1 MEELLNRFC
10 LAAFVCGLFTLGHAQ
25 TDPAAVVLTV
35 NGDTIKAAEYFRRME
50 YLPGVSRNVGNVSLV
65 YPPGFLALE
74 ALITERLIFQ
84 LAKQKG
90 VMPTDMEI
98 QAELNSMLTDK
109 PTLLNDAALAGQT
122 RADLEHQIKFQLAQF
137 KIATFGIN
145 LTDVEVDKFYKDN
158 PTIFTIPKR
167 AKLSVIAVSDE
178 ATKGKV
184 DADLAAGKPF
194 GDVAKTYSEDI
205 TKSQGGEFGTVPIG
219 SLPEPIRN
227 AINATKIGQTSGW
240 VGMGKEGTT
249 QAKFFLHDMVSEERT
264 PLDAKVRKQIRRQLM
279 MQRGQVKNDVGKE
292 LAEIR
297 SKAKIDIANKA
308 FAQMYKKY
316 QEEYLKQSGVTPP
329 PN

>member
-10 LAAFVCGLFTLGHAQ
+10 LAAIACGLFKLSNAQ
-25 TDPAAVVLTV
+25 TDPTAVVLTV

-50 YLPGVSRNVGNVSLV
+50 YLPNVSKNVGNVSLV
-65 YPPGFLALE
+65 YPPGFLTLE

-90 VMPTDMEI
+90 VMPLDAEI
-98 QAELNSMLTDK
+98 QAELNSMLTEK
-109 PTLLNDAALAGQT
+109 PTLLNEAALAGQT
-122 RADLEHQIKFQLAQF
+122 RADIEHQIKYQLTQF

-194 GDVAKTYSEDI
+194 AEVAKTFSEDV
-205 TKSQGGEFGTVPIG
+205 TKNIGGDFGTVPIAG
-219 SLPEPIRN
+219 LPEPIRN

-240 VGMGKEGTT
+240 VMMGKEGTT
-249 QAKFFLHDMVSEERT
+249 QAKFFLHDMVPEEKT

-279 MQRGQVKNDVGKE
+279 IQRGQVKNDVGKE
-292 LAEIR
+292 LSELRA
-297 SKAKIDIANKA
+297 KANIVIANKA
-308 FAQMYKKY
+308 FAEMYKKY
-316 QEEYLKQSGVTPP
+316 YDEYLKQNGGPP
-329 PN
+329 LK